1 MNTIKGIYLKTKP
14 EKAPEFVI
22 AKGWIKIADLQ
33 KFLSEQAG
41 ETINF
46 DILLG
51 NKGPYIKIDDWKPTP
66 KKEGFTGF

>member
-1 MNTIKGIYLKTKP
+1 MNTIKGIYLK
-14 EKAPEFVI
+14 EKHPNAPEFVI
-22 AKGWIKIADLQ
+22 VRGWIKIADLQ